1 MALTVNNYTQEA
13 LVNPFQQRNNEAR
26 VTEQKKP
33 QENRTQPREA
43 AAAGAQATE
52 TRNARRAEFAEDA
65 DKKSESRTDSRRG
78 SNVDITV

>member
-13 LVNPFQQRNNEAR
+13 LVNPFQQRNEDAR
-26 VTEQKKP
+26 ATEQKKP

-43 AAAGAQATE
+43 AAAGAQETE
-52 TRNARRAEFAEDA
+52 TRNERRAEY
-65 DKKSESRTDSRRG
+65 SESADEKAAARTDARRG